1 MNKKCFNLQEAVEII
16 LTPGDDSE
24 FSDLD
29 ESEIEDCVEYS
40 DVPERK
46 DDDGDEV
53 GFETEQEE
61 ATAST
66 TGGDGQDISDNE
78 GEETDKEDLSRWQNH
93 VYRWRKTIPPHTNLS
108 FKGEQFTLPEHI
120 DEKTP
125 LQYFECFWKA
135 DLNNLIAEQSNLYSV
150 QKSGKS
156 VCTDGIEIQKLI
168 GIQMLMSIVKLPR
181 FEMYWVTKT
190 RFPPVADI
198 MSINRNKKLRQ
209 CLHCNDNLKHV
220 KEENKNNKLY
230 TIELVLNHVRGN
242 CLTIEPEQNQS
253 IDKQIIPA
261 KTSHSGIRQYNPK
274 KPVKWGF
281 KNFSRSGSSGM
292 IYYFFLC
299 SGSSE
304 KGQKCTGTFC
314 VLKLIESLPHHQN
327 FRLFFGNWFCS
338 LQLCLHLKELGFIVT
353 AALRADR
360 MKSCP

>member
-1 MNKKCFNLQEAVEII
+1 MTQ
-16 LTPGDDSE
+16 GDDSE
-24 FSDLD
+24 LSDLD
-29 ESEIEDCVEYS
+29 KSEIEDCVEYS
-40 DVPERK
+40 DLPERK
-46 DDDGDEV
+46 DDDGDNV
-53 GFETEQEE
+53 GLETEQEQ

-66 TGGDGQDISDNE
+66 TGGNGQDISDDE
-78 GEETDKEDLSRWQNH
+78 GEVTDKEDLSRWQNH
-93 VYRWRKTIPPHTNLS
+93 VYQWRKTIPQHANLS
-108 FKGEQFTLPEHI
+108 FKGEQLTLAEHI

-156 VCTDGIEIQKLI
+156 VYTDGIEIQKLI

-281 KNFSRSGSSGM
+281 KNFVRSGSSGM
-292 IYYFFLC
+292 MHDFFLY
-299 SGSSE
+299 SGSLE
-304 KGQKCTGTFC
+304 KGQKCTGAFC
-314 VLKLIESLPHHQN
+314 
-327 FRLFFGNWFCS
+327 
-338 LQLCLHLKELGFIVT
+338 
-353 AALRADR
+353 
-360 MKSCP
+360 